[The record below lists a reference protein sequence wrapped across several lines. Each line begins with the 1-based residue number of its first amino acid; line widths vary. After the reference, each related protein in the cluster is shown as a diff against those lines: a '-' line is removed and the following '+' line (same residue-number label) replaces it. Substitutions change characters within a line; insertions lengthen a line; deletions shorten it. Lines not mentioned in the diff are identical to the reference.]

1 VKFTNEQIDCVKHCV
16 EHFELLIGGRRH
28 SKTIQIIEQLQTEN
42 QQLKSTLEEIREY
55 IRDCCNMDVKIVN
68 LHFDNAQNEM
78 SAEQVDDL
86 LQIIDKS
93 IGE

>member
-1 VKFTNEQIDCVKHCV
+1 VKIEDYATYWQKGGTYVLPNEI
-16 EHFELLIGGRRH
+16 FYELFDEMNNWKEESQH
-28 SKTIQIIEQLQTEN
+28 
-42 QQLKSTLEEIREY
+42 LKSTLEEIREY

-78 SAEQVDDL
+78 SADQVDDL

-93 IGE
+93 LEAKDE